1 MHPAARVR
9 LAVFTVA
16 HLVADTY
23 VGMLPALWPIL
34 IDKHRLSLTLVG
46 AFTTLSSL
54 ALMPAQPLTGHLV
67 DRHGLLNVTII
78 AGLLLGSI
86 LMPAIVYPASFL
98 AVVPMVILARVG
110 NSLVHPGSARQ
121 VTAAQDRTGLAMSIF
136 VFGGNLGQALGPI
149 VILALITSAGR
160 DAAMLAA
167 VPGVLVAG
175 MVWAYLRAAAPVVA
189 PATARAGAGGAR
201 SGVRIPTAVWLLV
214 LIMSTRAGIW
224 GTVST
229 FLPVHLVRQGVS
241 VFNSGAA
248 LTIYNLGGAAIGLFA
263 GALADRYGR
272 RRTFSGMLVVAAI
285 SLGLFLM
292 DRGPRSLIWL
302 VLAGAGILSP
312 SPIGVVLAQ
321 EHMPD
326 NKATAS
332 GMMLGMSYAIGTVL
346 VTPIGRV
353 SDAAGTGA
361 GLWVLVGLTFVAALL
376 ALLLP
381 RDAARAGKV

>member
-1 MHPAARVR
+1 MKAEAKTA
-9 LAVFTVA
+9 LAVFTIA

-54 ALMPAQPLTGHLV
+54 ALIPAQPVTGHLV
-67 DRHGLLNVTII
+67 DRYGMLAVTVVV
-78 AGLLLGSI
+78 GLLLASL
-86 LMPAIVYPASFL
+86 LMPAVVYPASFL
-98 AVVPMVILARVG
+98 TVVVMVVLARLG

-121 VTAAQDRTGLAMSIF
+121 VTATQDRTGLTMSIF
-136 VFGGNLGQALGPI
+136 VFGGNVGQALGPI
-149 VILALITSAGR
+149 IILWLITRVGGGTAMF
-160 DAAMLAA
+160 AAIPGVIMAA
-167 VPGVLVAG
+167 VL
-175 MVWAYLRAAAPVVA
+175 WAHLRSGEPPRAAATES
-189 PATARAGAGGAR
+189 PAAAAGVR
-201 SGVRIPTAVWLLV
+201 PRVRIPSAIWLLV

-229 FLPVHLVRQGVS
+229 FLPVHLVRQGLS

-272 RRTFSGMLVVAAI
+272 RRVFSGMLVLAAV
-285 SLGLFLM
+285 SLGLFLV
-292 DRGPRSLIWL
+292 DRGPTSTLWLI
-302 VLAGAGILSP
+302 LAGAGILSP
-312 SPIGVVLAQ
+312 SPLGVVIAQ
-321 EHMPD
+321 EHMPE

-332 GMMLGMSYAIGTVL
+332 GMMMGMAYAIGAIL
-346 VTPIGRV
+346 VTPIGKI

-361 GLWVLVGLTFVAALL
+361 GLWVLVALTFVAAAL
-376 ALLLP
+376 ARLLP
-381 RDAARAGKV
+381 RDR